1 MKKIGIKDI
10 NKAENEFDAFVAN
23 EHTEFLCKL
32 TASVLGVGAV
42 LCYIIGEYSKYII
55 KNKED

>member
-1 MKKIGIKDI
+1 MKKISIKDI

-32 TASVLGVGAV
+32 AASVLSVGAV
-42 LCYIIGEYSKYII
+42 LCYIIGEYSKHII
-55 KNKED
+55 ENKED